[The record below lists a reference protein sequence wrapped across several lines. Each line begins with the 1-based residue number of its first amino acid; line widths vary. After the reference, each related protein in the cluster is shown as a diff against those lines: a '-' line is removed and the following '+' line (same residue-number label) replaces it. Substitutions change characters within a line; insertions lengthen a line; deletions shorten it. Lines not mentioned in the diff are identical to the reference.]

1 MEEIK
6 DLQQAWKEDSDASD
20 AFLARYYSGS
30 GKDSEIAALNEEQTR
45 RLLELY
51 CGDPEAMEDTRWL
64 KKAAGLGNPY
74 AKKLYAEM
82 ENKETPQKP
91 EQKQSAP
98 KEKQPKKK
106 KKKSGWVL
114 VLALILM
121 AAVLGGGYAYY
132 RYTTD
137 TVTIDPIPYISYQV
151 SGRDGSGTAS
161 ASIDAPKMSAD
172 SRRIVDG
179 EVISLVISKN
189 EGLSNGDVVTLEVVV
204 NAENA
209 ERNHVA
215 FSRTS
220 MEFTVNGLEELEKV
234 DVFDEIEV
242 SFSGENGKGTAR
254 VVSTSN
260 DPFLS
265 RVTYVCEPSENLS
278 IGDVIMVRAV
288 ITPEMEK
295 EFGKTAEQEEKDATV
310 VSLSRYPVTVE
321 DFSDAAYGQLCDK
334 AAESLRSAVFS
345 DSVRYSEAADPG
357 GKDSLSGMRAVN
369 VWPKAVY
376 VISPQTSSERSAQF
390 RNRIILIMH
399 VEASD
404 SGAALREFY
413 CPVIFQNVLIN
424 DEEVLSLEDQSVS
437 SEVWLHGGK
446 KLEEVYEDIVSGY
459 RTNFTVMGK
468 TIE

>member
-1 MEEIK
+1 M
-6 DLQQAWKEDSDASD
+6 
-20 AFLARYYSGS
+20 
-30 GKDSEIAALNEEQTR
+30 
-45 RLLELY
+45 
-51 CGDPEAMEDTRWL
+51 
-64 KKAAGLGNPY
+64 
-74 AKKLYAEM
+74 
-82 ENKETPQKP
+82 
-91 EQKQSAP
+91 
-98 KEKQPKKK
+98 
-106 KKKSGWVL
+106 
-114 VLALILM
+114 
-121 AAVLGGGYAYY
+121 
-132 RYTTD
+132 
-137 TVTIDPIPYISYQV
+137 
-151 SGRDGSGTAS
+151 
-161 ASIDAPKMSAD
+161 
-172 SRRIVDG
+172 
-179 EVISLVISKN
+179 
-189 EGLSNGDVVTLEVVV
+189 
-204 NAENA
+204 
-209 ERNHVA
+209 
-215 FSRTS
+215 
-220 MEFTVNGLEELEKV
+220 
-234 DVFDEIEV
+234 FDEIEV